1 MAVSEE
7 REELR
12 CLCGSLLA
20 RALDEGIE
28 LRCRRCKRVVI
39 IPYSE
44 VKGAESVIRLFQE
57 WARGRESAG
66 RDRPCIGDWTLTPSL
81 RSGMTRAT
89 QIAAERPAARS

>member
-12 CLCGSLLA
+12 CVCGSLLA
-20 RALDEGIE
+20 RATDEGIE

-39 IPYSE
+39 IPHRE

-57 WARGRESAG
+57 WVRREG
-66 RDRPCIGDWTLTPSL
+66 KRRP
-81 RSGMTRAT
+81 
-89 QIAAERPAARS
+89 

>member
-20 RALDEGIE
+20 HATDEGIE

-39 IPYSE
+39 IPYRE
-44 VKGAESVIRLFQE
+44 VEGAESVIRLFRE
-57 WARGRESAG
+57 WGRREAK
-66 RDRPCIGDWTLTPSL
+66 RRP
-81 RSGMTRAT
+81 
-89 QIAAERPAARS
+89 